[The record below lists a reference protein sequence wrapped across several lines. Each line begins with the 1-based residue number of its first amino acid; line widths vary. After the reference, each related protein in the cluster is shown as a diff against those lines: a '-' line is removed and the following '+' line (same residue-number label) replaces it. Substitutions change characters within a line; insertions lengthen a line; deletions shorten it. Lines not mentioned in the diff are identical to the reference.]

1 MELLKGPYF
10 CSSISWTHGRD
21 RVVETNHMWLIYL
34 PHTHF
39 VKSKSSCANVFR
51 IKACFGLVGAP
62 HVVQKCGIS
71 LMRSG
76 SGWRTKWNLVVVAA
90 LSNSLAFKWE
100 QTCNFVKLNFFSNL
114 SKQNNTNGRSM
125 SFLIITACQLNTS
138 LLFLWECL
146 LFTNWG
152 GIFVG
157 LVIIYKE
164 AQEKKVFL

>member
-1 MELLKGPYF
+1 MIIMKFMVQNLYPEIGYSIVIPGSRTPKWPWRENMGTSVAINLPTNWLDNKFLGVALYAVFALEEGEINQRPGQINCEFECREGPYF

-76 SGWRTKWNLVVVAA
+76 SG
-90 LSNSLAFKWE
+90 
-100 QTCNFVKLNFFSNL
+100 
-114 SKQNNTNGRSM
+114 
-125 SFLIITACQLNTS
+125 
-138 LLFLWECL
+138 
-146 LFTNWG
+146 
-152 GIFVG
+152 
-157 LVIIYKE
+157 
-164 AQEKKVFL
+164 

>member
-1 MELLKGPYF
+1 MELLKRPYF

-76 SGWRTKWNLVVVAA
+76 SGWRTKWNLVVVVA
-90 LSNSLAFKWE
+90 LRNSLAFKWE
-100 QTCNFVKLNFFSNL
+100 RACNFVKLNFL
-114 SKQNNTNGRSM
+114 LIYQNKTIQM
-125 SFLIITACQLNTS
+125 VAQCSFLMITTC
-138 LLFLWECL
+138 
-146 LFTNWG
+146 
-152 GIFVG
+152 
-157 LVIIYKE
+157 
-164 AQEKKVFL
+164 